1 MSVAQ
6 PHIISEENPF
16 IARETDLRIL
26 HNRPL
31 RLHGGGI
38 LLCQNGNAVISID
51 TQFYDLR
58 TDAQVI
64 LLPGSVVMIES
75 ADSDFR
81 VVCFYFTRQLF
92 EEAHRQFDP
101 TFFHHLKHAPVYYH
115 SPVSAMPTLH
125 LLNLIVLAYADMS
138 NDYRTEIVSNYLRII
153 LLNVYDKVQRNV
165 LRKTPEEY
173 TRKEELYHRFI
184 RLILENC
191 THHRDVEFYA
201 DKLCISKRYLDSVT
215 RATVGESP
223 KYTID
228 KHLIQEIKTL
238 LAFSDMPLQQM
249 ADYLHF
255 PDQSYLGRYFK
266 RHTGQSLMAYRSSI

>member
-16 IARETDLRIL
+16 IARETDLRFL
-26 HNRPL
+26 YNRPL

-38 LLCQNGNAVISID
+38 LLCLQGNAVISID
-51 TQFYDLR
+51 TQHYDLR
-58 TDAQVI
+58 TNAQVI
-64 LLPGSVVMIES
+64 LMPGSVVMIDQ

-81 VVCFYFTRQLF
+81 IVCFYFTRQLF
-92 EEAHRQFDP
+92 EEGHRQFDP
-101 TFFHHLKHAPVYYH
+101 TFFHHLKHAPLYYH
-115 SPVSAMPTLH
+115 TPVSVKPTLH

-138 NDYRTEIVSNYLRII
+138 NYYRTEIVSNYLRII